1 MTTKEQE
8 QPTPDEVPDWMREDA
23 EDVQDLMDRDMGD
36 N

>member
-1 MTTKEQE
+1 MTKLPEPAPQPEQI
-8 QPTPDEVPDWMREDA
+8 PDWMREDE